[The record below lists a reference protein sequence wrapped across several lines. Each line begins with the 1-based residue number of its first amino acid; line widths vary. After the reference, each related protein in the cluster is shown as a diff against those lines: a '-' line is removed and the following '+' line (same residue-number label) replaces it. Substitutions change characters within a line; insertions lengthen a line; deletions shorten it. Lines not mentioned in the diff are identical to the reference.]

1 MPIQVPNTYTQHSK
15 HNKQT
20 AEEMLYSG
28 GFFSNSDKKLINQIA
43 DSDISALANISFEF
57 EDERLSKLLWRY
69 RARNG
74 EQFLD
79 IDEQEKWQRH
89 CQLYLLEH
97 QQIYIEKID
106 ALALEHQNN
115 PEKIEL
121 LQQLHHYLHFL
132 NCK

>member
-1 MPIQVPNTYTQHSK
+1 
-15 HNKQT
+15 
-20 AEEMLYSG
+20 MLYSG
-28 GFFSNSDKKLINQIA
+28 GFFSNNDKNLINQIA
-43 DSDISALANISFEF
+43 KSKIEDLAKAEFRF
-57 EDERLSKLLWRY
+57 EDERLEMLLWHY

-79 IDEQEKWQRH
+79 IDEQEKWQRE

-97 QQIYIEKID
+97 QQTYIEKID
-106 ALALEHQNN
+106 ALALEHQHN

-132 NCK
+132 TCK